1 MKKIIA
7 FICVSLLTFNASA
20 QTSQRAKNYLQEVT
34 KKFNSYN
41 NVVIDF
47 SFSLRDS
54 KKADKNYDSNG
65 HIDIEKDLYFLDF
78 MGMKKFY
85 DGKKIYT
92 VSPEDEEVT
101 ISKYDAESTEGILPS
116 HMLTFFNKGYNFQ
129 WDILQNL
136 KGRKIQYIKLIPT
149 DKNSVIKE
157 VLLGI
162 DDETKN
168 IYTKIQVNKDGS
180 KSTITVNS
188 FKTNQPIS
196 KNHFTFTE
204 SMYPNYYINK
214 ID

>member
-7 FICVSLLTFNASA
+7 FICVSLITFSASA

-34 KKFNSYN
+34 KKFNSYK

-47 SFSLRDS
+47 SFTSRNDKNTS
-54 KKADKNYDSNG
+54 KNYDSNG
-65 HIDIEKDLYFLDF
+65 HIDIQKDLYYLDF

-101 ISKYDAESTEGILPS
+101 ISNYDPESTEGILPS
-116 HMLTFFNKGYNFQ
+116 HMLTFFNTGYNFQ

-149 DKNSVIKE
+149 NKNSVIKE

-168 IYTKIQVNKDGS
+168 VYNKIQVNKDGS